1 MKQNRIALVALLALV
16 FGGVSGPTRAAIE
29 AVDAAVVAAARQVD
43 ERWQPERF
51 GPIKSTDTLW
61 SIAMYYSD
69 NTDLSVYEMMDL
81 FVELNPRA
89 FVDNHPSRMLDGF
102 YLRVPDV
109 AQQAVR
115 ARLAK
120 LHGDQQRAEQPQA
133 EQPPTVVTDT
143 VTFEREELAQL
154 RGQLAES
161 IELIERLNHENAQL
175 QERLD
180 SVRRELQELRLKVD
194 AEQAAEDELQ
204 QQLAAEMAATK
215 EALQPAA
222 SNTASQRQ
230 AGASKTSSSPDSWQA
245 FRTWLQE
252 PLQLTL
258 AILIVAL
265 LLVIMIAVIMLRRA
279 GRVSPESTSVYHQ
292 AIQAAEK
299 EQQAAVAP
307 AAIPA
312 PEIAAPVEPEATES
326 NAAEAEPVVASDIE
340 LPVNEA
346 EANAFIEIET
356 LLEEAEAAA
365 NNTESSRFERE
376 AGQIDDTDETPW
388 GLIHLAR
395 FYLEVNDLDAARTE
409 LEKVATSDDE
419 DAKREAAMLLQQI
432 NVQERE

>member
-69 NTDLSVYEMMDL
+69 STDLSVYEMMDL

-133 EQPPTVVTDT
+133 EQPPAVVTDT

-175 QERLD
+175 QERLE

-215 EALQPAA
+215 EALQPTA

-279 GRVSPESTSVYHQ
+279 GRVSSESTSVYHQ

-312 PEIAAPVEPEATES
+312 PEIAALVEPES

-395 FYLEVNDLDAARTE
+395 FYLEVNDFDAARTE